1 MPFRSRLTMLARLLV
16 VAASL
21 LCAAAASAQRVQVI
35 DDDGRTVSLPQP
47 ARRIVSLAP
56 HLTELLFAAGAG
68 ERVVGAVAYSDHP
81 AEAGRVPRVG
91 DSAQLDLERLVALKP
106 DLVLVWRDG
115 NSAQQLDRVAA
126 LKLPVYA
133 SEIHRMADIEHTLQ
147 RLGTLA
153 GTPEAASARSRAF
166 AREIEQLRARYASR
180 PPLKVFYQ
188 IWHRPLLTVNS
199 RHLISEALA
208 ICGARNVFGALPML
222 TPTVNPEAV
231 LQADPDAIVTGS
243 VDPAGADN
251 LDAWRRLPALRAARH
266 GHLLVVNPDTL
277 HRPSPRVAEG
287 TRELCE
293 KLERVRQAPR

>member
-1 MPFRSRLTMLARLLV
+1 MPFRDCLNMLARLLV
-16 VAASL
+16 AITSL
-21 LCAAAASAQRVQVI
+21 VCATEASAQRVQVT
-35 DDDGRTVSLPQP
+35 DDDGRTVALPQP

-68 ERVVGAVAYSDHP
+68 DRVVGAVAYSDHP
-81 AEAGRVPRVG
+81 AEARRVPRVG
-91 DSAQLDLERLVALKP
+91 DSAQLDLERLVALRP

-153 GTPEAASARSRAF
+153 GTTDIASASARAF
-166 AREIEQLRARYASR
+166 ARDIEQLRGRYASR
-180 PPLKVFYQ
+180 PALTVFYQ
-188 IWHRPLLTVNS
+188 IWHRPLLTVNG

-208 ICGARNVFGALPML
+208 ICGAHNVFDGLPML
-222 TPTVNPEAV
+222 TPTVNGEAV

-243 VDPAGADN
+243 VDPGGADN
-251 LDAWRRLPALRAARH
+251 LDVWRRLPALRAARH

-287 TRELCE
+287 ARELCE
-293 KLERVRQAPR
+293 KLDRVRRTPR